1 MKKINHSHFIM
12 VMIVTVMLICCKSE
26 ESEWIKIKQSDK
38 ITEIEVFIKNYPE
51 GIHLKEAQ
59 SLIAEINKTN
69 ELKETQKAN
78 TIEEYDSFIK
88 KYNDSSKQNIE
99 AQKSLSDLLS
109 KTLIPDCVFLCGL
122 PNEPSLGTWCGQL
135 SFTIGN
141 NFLGFAPPDPKDK
154 KVIVV
159 VLSNKNLKPK
169 LENGKAY
176 YWRGKN
182 EFLFIKDIDMKKELK
197 DIPGE
202 VGLKNLGATELGK
215 VDILNQ

>member
-1 MKKINHSHFIM
+1 MKRIKHFHFIM
-12 VMIVTVMLICCKSE
+12 AMIVAIFLISCKSE
-26 ESEWIKIKQSDK
+26 ESEWAKVKQSDK

-78 TIEEYDSFIK
+78 TIEAYDSFIK

-99 AQKSLSDLLS
+99 AQKSLNDLLI
-109 KTLIPDCVFLCGL
+109 KTLVPDCVFLCGL
-122 PNEPSLGTWCGQL
+122 PKEPLLGVWFGQL

-141 NFLGFAPPDPKDK
+141 NFLGFAPPDPKVK